1 MILRSWSLTTAKI
14 MKSFK
19 NPGTLNDSIN
29 MRSISAGSFMTSNE
43 DNDRLCHTQAAHGF
57 SSRWPRF
64 NPRIIHVDLW
74 WRKWKWGNFPPKSL
88 ILPHYWTS
96 HQCFTLICHQ
106 GLVQYTHLRLQYNVS
121 PTPWSADNY
130 IMYAS
135 IFYCISFLNY
145 KEKNKKKYLSQT
157 SHSFSY

>member
-1 MILRSWSLTTAKI
+1 
-14 MKSFK
+14 MKSLK

-43 DNDRLCHTQAAHGF
+43 DDDRLCHTQAAHVF
-57 SSRWPRF
+57 SSCWPEF

-74 WRKWKWGNFPPKSL
+74 WRKWIWGNFPPKSL

-96 HQCFTLICHQ
+96 HQCSILICHQ
-106 GLVQYTHLRLQYNVS
+106 GLVQYAHLRLQYHNVS

-130 IMYAS
+130 IMYTD
-135 IFYCISFLNY
+135 IFYFISFL
-145 KEKNKKKYLSQT
+145 KLQGKKWKIFVSYNSFFLSIKQQ
-157 SHSFSY
+157 